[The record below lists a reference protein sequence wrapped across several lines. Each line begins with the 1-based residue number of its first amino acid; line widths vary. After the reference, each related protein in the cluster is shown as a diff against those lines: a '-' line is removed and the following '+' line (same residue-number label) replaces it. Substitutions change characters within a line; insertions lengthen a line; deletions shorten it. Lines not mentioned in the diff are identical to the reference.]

1 MGKLLSSRTRRFQER
16 SCGSLDDPPTNAST
30 SSITFDRRLQV
41 RRPAL
46 QTVKVTPLEVL
57 QRIRRGLKQTV
68 VFVCTCFSFALVMNV
83 FLCAVKWFYRLPDN
97 STTPSQANST
107 HLEDVVD
114 TPALLVY
121 LLSSSLILL
130 IPISMAASMCIERKT
145 QNPSVLILD
154 YVFHLTDGNPN
165 WLVVVF
171 RSCGLNMLWT
181 AYLYCIVR
189 SLRRISVTDMAAII
203 CILPP
208 YSYLFSWILVPKKF
222 VAFRIIALILASCGM
237 IFLTYFDPNNI
248 SSKVLAICGVVL
260 QSLFTTVRR
269 NLIKDPT
276 MPRTT
281 AFYGCLGLTHSLLTW
296 PLFVCTSVLSSLEPI
311 VWSKFPWLPFLVV
324 ALSAGGEWGGLHC
337 LLATNRCNL
346 ILHELSLLANGN
358 ALFRLEIL
366 GIFLVAVGHDI
377 YWRGDLSYFDKVRI
391 TSTVLIVGG
400 GLITAL
406 PTRLYEVRN
415 PFLHSKLH
423 ILFYF
428 FLKNRRLGSAT
439 TQPPRHVQ
447 SPTGKTHTLRAAN
460 EAASFVCGIHR
471 IAGEPGSENSPSK
484 QQRF

>member
-1 MGKLLSSRTRRFQER
+1 PKKLGKLLSSRTRRFQER

-324 ALSAGGEWGGLHC
+324 ALSAGG
-337 LLATNRCNL
+337 NL

-406 PTRLYEVRN
+406 PTRLYEKIEDWVQRRRS
-415 PFLHSKLH
+415 PLGTYRAPPERRTPSGQPMKL
-423 ILFYF
+423 
-428 FLKNRRLGSAT
+428 RVSSVESTGSRVSLAA
-439 TQPPRHVQ
+439 R
-447 SPTGKTHTLRAAN
+447 TLLR
-460 EAASFVCGIHR
+460 SSSVSSGRPSSHQLVTGIH
-471 IAGEPGSENSPSK
+471 
-484 QQRF
+484 